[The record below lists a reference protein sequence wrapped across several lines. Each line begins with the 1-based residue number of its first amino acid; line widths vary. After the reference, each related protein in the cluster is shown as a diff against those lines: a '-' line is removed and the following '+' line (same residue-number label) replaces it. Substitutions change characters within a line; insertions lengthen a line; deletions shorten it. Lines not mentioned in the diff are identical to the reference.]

1 MNPKIEDLALNLKP
15 SKSHEPLYFQAVDPE
30 KADIKA
36 EELIKLVVVDKVY
49 RDAHLSSR
57 KVSDLLGVKPRE
69 LSAIVNMRFSQS
81 FPALINEY
89 RIKEVQFLL
98 KDLRLRN
105 KSVWEIGQTVGFKN
119 RQSFYAAFTKMMG
132 YSPHE
137 WRKRFLPR
145 LAK

>member
-1 MNPKIEDLALNLKP
+1 MNPKVEDLALNLKP
-15 SKSHEPLYFQAVDPE
+15 SKSHEPLYFQAVNPE
-30 KADIKA
+30 TADDKA
-36 EELIKLVVVDKVY
+36 EEIMKLVVVEKVY
-49 RDAHLSSR
+49 RDANINSK
-57 KVSDLLGVKPRE
+57 KVSDMLGIKPRE

-105 KSVWEIGQTVGFKN
+105 KSVWEIGQTVGFRN

-137 WRKRFLPR
+137 WRKLFLPR
-145 LAK
+145 IGR